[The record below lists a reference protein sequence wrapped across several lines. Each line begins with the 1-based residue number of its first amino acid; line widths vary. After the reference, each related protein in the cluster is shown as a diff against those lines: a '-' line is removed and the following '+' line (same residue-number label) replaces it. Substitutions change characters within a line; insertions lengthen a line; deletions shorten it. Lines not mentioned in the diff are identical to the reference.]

1 MSGAAPSQV
10 LTVVWAS
17 AAAQDGVEFAQ
28 VVEAIEAQRNIP
40 GVLSV
45 RHGPRTSGADW
56 AGPDMA
62 FDYGMVLTFE
72 NIRFARTYV
81 PHPIHQNLVD
91 TILRSGSEE
100 RSIRGFWFDLLRQ

>member
-1 MSGAAPSQV
+1 MSGDAPSQV

-17 AAAQDGVEFAQ
+17 AAQDGVEIDQ
-28 VVEAIEAQRNIP
+28 VVEAIDAQRNIP

-56 AGPDMA
+56 AGPDIA
-62 FDYGMVLTFE
+62 FGYGMVLTFASF
-72 NIRFARTYV
+72 RTARAYV

-100 RSIRGFWFDLLRQ
+100 RSIRGFWFDL